1 MSTIDRFSKG
11 ASFICPERA
20 TVAPHLHGSL
30 IGGTRASI
38 RKNEEFSGSCYFA
51 TVLSLLFVYNIM
63 RETRVTYFRLNHYK
77 GNRTV
82 IDLPIVIRIETF
94 ILSHRPNLN
103 ALMKLTLS
111 SERRFA
117 TRRRKISCVSL
128 IDRHSLYYPYSGRDA
143 IYLIDK
149 CL

>member
-103 ALMKLTLS
+103 ALMCSNVK
-111 SERRFA
+111 FGK
-117 TRRRKISCVSL
+117 KICNEKKKNFICVVN
-128 IDRHSLYYPYSGRDA
+128 R
-143 IYLIDK
+143 
-149 CL
+149 